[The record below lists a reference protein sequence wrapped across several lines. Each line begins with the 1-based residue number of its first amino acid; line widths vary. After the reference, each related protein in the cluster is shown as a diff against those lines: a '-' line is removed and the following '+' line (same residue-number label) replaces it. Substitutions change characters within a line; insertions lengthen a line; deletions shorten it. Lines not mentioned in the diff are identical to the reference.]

1 MQTVAFCKNME
12 KIYSV
17 ADGVI
22 TVHDTTDFSPKH
34 ILECGQIFR
43 YEKLGEN
50 YKVIAN
56 NRLCTLIKDG
66 ECVIIKCSDTD
77 YFVNFFDLDR
87 DYGELRDKISKL
99 GYEEE
104 VNYGKGIRLLRQEP
118 FEMLVSFIIS
128 ANNHIPRIRNTI
140 EKLCRRYGVNRGSYY
155 AFPTAEALSEASVS
169 ELRLLGLG
177 YRAEYILD
185 TAKAVR
191 DGALKNLES
200 LSDDELRQALIA
212 FRGVGGKVADCIM
225 LFGYSRYRRFP
236 VDTWVVKAYG
246 REKREAKA
254 LERELTEKYGD
265 LSGFVQQYVFYYKRN
280 NPDVNIK
287 STQRGVQYGKTD
299 L

>member
-1 MQTVAFCKNME
+1 MQTVAFCKNMK

-17 ADGVI
+17 GDGII
-22 TVHDTTDFSPKH
+22 TVHDTTDFSPER

-43 YEKLGEN
+43 YERQGEN

-66 ECVIIKCSDTD
+66 DCVIIKCDDTD
-77 YFVNFFDLDR
+77 YFVNYFDLDR
-87 DYGELRDKISKL
+87 DYREIRDKVAGL
-99 GYEEE
+99 GYEDE
-104 VNYGKGIRLLRQEP
+104 VNYGRGIRILRQEP
-118 FEMLVSFIIS
+118 FEMLISFIIS
-128 ANNHIPRIRNTI
+128 ANNHIPRIRATI
-140 EKLCRRYGVNRGSYY
+140 ERLSIRYGADCGGYY
-155 AFPTAEALSEASVS
+155 AFPTAEALSGATVE

-177 YRAEYILD
+177 YRAEYILS
-185 TAKAVR
+185 TAQAVR
-191 DGALKNLES
+191 DGALEGLED
-200 LSDDELRQALIA
+200 LSDDELRRALIG

-246 REKREAKA
+246 RKKCEAKA

-280 NPDVNIK
+280 NPGSI
-287 STQRGVQYGKTD
+287 
-299 L
+299 